1 MDNQLPL
8 YKFESPHPMGHSCQV
23 WFHLSVLITG
33 EDSNV
38 KKLKDNRWRKLNDI
52 KAANGLW
59 QDELKMHITF
69 SFFWYHIGESSK

>member
-8 YKFESPHPMGHSCQV
+8 YKFESPHPKGHSCQV

-38 KKLKDNRWRKLNDI
+38 KKLKDNR
-52 KAANGLW
+52 
-59 QDELKMHITF
+59 
-69 SFFWYHIGESSK
+69 